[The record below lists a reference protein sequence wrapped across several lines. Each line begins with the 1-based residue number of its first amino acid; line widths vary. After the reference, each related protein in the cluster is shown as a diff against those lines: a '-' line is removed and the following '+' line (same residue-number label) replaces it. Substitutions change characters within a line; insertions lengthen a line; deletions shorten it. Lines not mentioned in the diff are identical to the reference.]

1 MTRRVALLAAALVAA
16 LGLAVAAVAAT
27 APAERDVLALM
38 TAMERAHPDLFTTT
52 PKARFRAEARALAR
66 RAPSLSRPQLVVG
79 LMRLVALAG
88 ARNGHTAIYPY
99 DAHPRPLR
107 TYPVRLYVFPTGLH
121 VVAAPGREA
130 LVGARLT
137 AIEDV
142 PVERIL
148 AAVKPLVAR
157 DNASSYLDFM
167 PEYVVTEEVL
177 VGLGLTDGGS
187 ARFTFADGRSET
199 LEPVS
204 APSFSPVG
212 SVLAPLRRP
221 AATQPVWLRFPER
234 MQWLTTL
241 AGGRAVYLGY
251 RMTTN
256 ETWTV
261 SRQLLRLASRPAVR
275 HVVVDARLNHGGD
288 NTTYGALLGAMQELA
303 KRKTVVLLIGRSTF
317 SAAGNF
323 AADVDAVPRIR
334 LVGEATGGAPSQW
347 GDSTVV
353 EIPSPGLI
361 ARVATT
367 YQRFGRPSALTT
379 RPDVAVQLT
388 ADDFVTGRDP
398 VLERALWLP

>member
-1 MTRRVALLAAALVAA
+1 MTRAGVVVAALVLA
-16 LGLAVAAVAAT
+16 LGLSVAAVAAT
-27 APAERDVLALM
+27 APAERDVLALA
-38 TAMERAHPDLFTTT
+38 TAMERTHPDLFAST
-52 PKARFRAEARALAR
+52 PRARFRAEARALAR
-66 RAPSLSRPQLVVG
+66 RAPALSRPQLVVG

-88 ARNGHTAIYPY
+88 ARNGHTAVYPF

-107 TYPVRLYVFPTGLH
+107 VYPVRLYAFRSGLH

-142 PVERIL
+142 PVERIV

-157 DNASSYLDFM
+157 DNASSFLDFM
-167 PEYVVTEEVL
+167 PEYIVTEEVL
-177 VGLGLTDGGS
+177 VGVGLTDGGS
-187 ARFTFADGRSET
+187 ARFAFADGRTET
-199 LEPVS
+199 LDPVTAS
-204 APSFSPVG
+204 SFASVG

-221 AATQPVWLRFPER
+221 AATQPTWLRFPER
-234 MQWLTTL
+234 TQWLTTID
-241 AGGRAVYLGY
+241 GGRAVYLGY

-261 SRQLLRLASRPAVR
+261 SRGLLRLAARPAVR
-275 HVVVDARLNHGGD
+275 RVIVDARLNHGGD

-323 AADVDAVPRIR
+323 AADVDAVPRVR
-334 LVGEATGGAPSQW
+334 LVGEASGGAPSQW

-353 EIPSPGLI
+353 EIPTPGLI
-361 ARVATT
+361 ARVATS
-367 YQRFGRPSALTT
+367 YQRFGKPSALTT

-388 ADDFVTGRDP
+388 AEDFVAGRDP
-398 VLERALWLP
+398 VLERALRLS